1 MCFNNVG
8 DMKTRLVGGVDISYV
23 EKLNGER
30 VEGRACHHRCG
41 YDMSLVGHKTSNIWS
56 FEA

>member
-8 DMKTRLVGGVDISYV
+8 DMKTRLVGGVDLSDV

-30 VEGRACHHRCG
+30 VEGCACHHRCG